1 MIGSIGRSFIIAEI
15 DKDGGAAGSMARL
28 DVAATI
34 ADHEAF
40 REVDPKLAGGCQNH
54 ARLWFAAVAILVL
67 SMEAGLQ
74 QVDGQFAPEHL
85 VHGVDF
91 RLKDHAL
98 SDVRLVGHDC
108 EEKAALFESIEAR
121 RSIGIN
127 PEILEP
133 PPTKAP
139 FRVDLT
145 RRLSEQLPEVTAEFE
160 KRYLLRALK
169 KAFDPRGILNPGK
182 LLL

>member
-133 PPTKAP
+133 PRGEASPVLEMWNDDHP
-139 FRVDLT
+139 IPV
-145 RRLSEQLPEVTAEFE
+145 
-160 KRYLLRALK
+160 K
-169 KAFDPRGILNPGK
+169 K
-182 LLL
+182 